1 MLSLA
6 VLALDRGHLRG
17 SCCAAARTTD
27 AMTTADRYMH
37 AVVAAV
43 HLRFYSIEV
52 RRAAAAAVVVA
63 VAVVATL
70 VSTTKT
76 ASVVAVV
83 IAGVAVLPGFG
94 G

>member
-1 MLSLA
+1 
-6 VLALDRGHLRG
+6 
-17 SCCAAARTTD
+17 
-27 AMTTADRYMH
+27 MTTADWYLH

-52 RRAAAAAVVVA
+52 RRAAAAAAAAVVVA
-63 VAVVATL
+63 FAVVTTL